1 MASTAKVI
9 LGVGCVTL
17 LVVGGALATCAGW
30 LAHIASRGDSLSSA
44 TSPSAQP
51 GIQLAEPSMPAE
63 DASFKRVRSKDG
75 TDFVVADQ
83 ALCNDS
89 SRLAGRAKNLCKTH
103 KDELQCEVFIW
114 PKGSLLPKTL
124 RMSNKQARAMAAYYV
139 RSSNRQHECFR
150 GIKDGHEGSSF
161 GECGKTSVEVDEAVN
176 AWHECKQSILGQLRA
191 PSTAEFV
198 DDTAH
203 HHVFLEKKKGNPV
216 QQAIGLVGDW
226 EFGFTHYIVQGEV
239 DAQNAFAARLR
250 SPFECSVTRTKD
262 DRWMVMKARIFT
274 R

>member
-1 MASTAKVI
+1 
-9 LGVGCVTL
+9 
-17 LVVGGALATCAGW
+17 
-30 LAHIASRGDSLSSA
+30 
-44 TSPSAQP
+44 
-51 GIQLAEPSMPAE
+51 
-63 DASFKRVRSKDG
+63 
-75 TDFVVADQ
+75 
-83 ALCNDS
+83 
-89 SRLAGRAKNLCKTH
+89 
-103 KDELQCEVFIW
+103 
-114 PKGSLLPKTL
+114 
-124 RMSNKQARAMAAYYV
+124 MSDKQARAMAAYYV
-139 RSSNRQHECFR
+139 RSSNKQHECFR
-150 GIKDGHEGSSF
+150 VIREGHEGSGS

-198 DDTAH
+198 DDTAY

-216 QQAIGLVGDW
+216 QLASGLVGDW